1 MKSSQHHRLKSA
13 QAAAGAADRV
23 YFWVYFWVYFGVFP
37 VPTTPRPVKF
47 P

>member
-1 MKSSQHHRLKSA
+1 MKSSRLHRLKSA
-13 QAAAGAADRV
+13 QAAVGAAARV
-23 YFWVYFWVYFGVFP
+23 YFWVFLWVYFGVFP